1 MPFQSIHAD
10 LIYTLASYIGEK
22 FGASIRGKDVNIV
35 NMVVT
40 KGLVAQKDKSKPQI
54 FQVSATADFTLG
66 ILDLE
71 WQNVHNDGQVGDVF
85 ATANVEYG
93 NADSWL
99 REWARVA
106 HLVEGRIEALEKM
119 AKDGTADKLSRSM
132 AYRLFSNLVDYS
144 EKYRGIQ
151 SVILDRFEAVANVE
165 LHSEVTGLWTIPPY
179 FLDSV
184 AHLAGLIMNGS
195 DAMDTAAYYCV
206 TPEWE
211 SLRLARSLKAGGKYR
226 SYVKMIP
233 TTDDASIYRGDVY
246 IFEGETTIGMA
257 GSIQFRRYPRI
268 LLSRFF
274 SAPDESMTSAET
286 LSTITTSRASKA
298 KIANRPPPAPM
309 NKVLEPE
316 PRLLQSH
323 LEQQQTSPAFKPAA
337 MGTDITPP
345 KPDSNSITARAI
357 ALIANEAVLELSD
370 LKDEA
375 SFAELGVDSLMSLVI
390 AEKFRE
396 QLQVTVRGSLF
407 LEYPTVGDLKSW
419 LQEYYE

>member
-1 MPFQSIHAD
+1 MLFQSIHAD
-10 LIYTLASYIGEK
+10 LIYTLADYIGKK
-22 FGASIRGKDVNIV
+22 FDSNSRGNDVNIV

-40 KGLVAQKDKSKPQI
+40 KGLVAQKDRSKPQI

-71 WQNVHNDGQVGDVF
+71 WRNVQNDGQLGDVF

-93 NADSWL
+93 SAQSWL
-99 REWARVA
+99 REWSRVA
-106 HLVEGRIEALEKM
+106 HLVEGRIEALERM
-119 AKDGTADKLSRSM
+119 AKDGTANKLSRSM

-151 SVILDRFEAVANVE
+151 SVTLDRFEAVANVE
-165 LHSEVTGLWTIPPY
+165 LHREVTGLWTIPPY

-195 DAMDTAAYYCV
+195 DAMDTAAFYCV
-206 TPEWE
+206 TPGWE

-233 TTDDASIYRGDVY
+233 TADDGSVYLGDVY
-246 IFEGETTIGMA
+246 IFEGETIIGMV

-274 SAPDESMTSAET
+274 SAPDESKTSAE
-286 LSTITTSRASKA
+286 SPSAITTSRASKA
-298 KIANRPPPAPM
+298 ATADHPPPVSK
-309 NKVLEPE
+309 NKVLEHE

-323 LEQQQTSPAFKPAA
+323 LEQQKPSPASKPVRNVA
-337 MGTDITPP
+337 PP
-345 KPDSNSITARAI
+345 ELDSNSITARAI
-357 ALIANEAVLELSD
+357 ALIANEAVLELSE

-375 SFAELGVDSLMSLVI
+375 NFAELGVDSLMSLVI

>member
-1 MPFQSIHAD
+1 M
-10 LIYTLASYIGEK
+10 
-22 FGASIRGKDVNIV
+22 

-54 FQVSATADFTLG
+54 FQVSAIADFTSG

-71 WQNVHNDGQVGDVF
+71 WQYVHSDGQVGDVF

-93 NADSWL
+93 NAESWL
-99 REWARVA
+99 REWSRVA
-106 HLVEGRIEALEKM
+106 HLVEGRIEALERM
-119 AKDGTADKLSRSM
+119 AKDGTANKLSRSM

-165 LHSEVTGLWTIPPY
+165 LHHEVTGLWTIPPY

-206 TPEWE
+206 TPGWE

-226 SYVKMIP
+226 SYVKMIA
-233 TTDDASIYRGDVY
+233 TADDPSIYLGDVY
-246 IFEGETTIGMA
+246 IFEGDTIIGMV

-274 SAPDESMTSAET
+274 SAPNESKTSAET
-286 LSTITTSRASKA
+286 PSTITTPRVAKAAS
-298 KIANRPPPAPM
+298 ANHLPPAPT
-309 NKVLEPE
+309 NIVPEHE
-316 PRLLQSH
+316 PRLLQSY
-323 LEQQQTSPAFKPAA
+323 LEQQQPSPASKPTATT
-337 MGTDITPP
+337 GTNITPP
-345 KPDSNSITARAI
+345 TLDSNSITARAI
-357 ALIANEAVLELSD
+357 ALIANEAVLELSE

-396 QLQVTVRGSLF
+396 QLQVTVQGSLF

-419 LQEYYE
+419 LREYYE

>member
-1 MPFQSIHAD
+1 
-10 LIYTLASYIGEK
+10 
-22 FGASIRGKDVNIV
+22 
-35 NMVVT
+35 MVVT

-54 FQVSATADFTLG
+54 FQVSATADFKLG

-71 WQNVHNDGQVGDVF
+71 WRNVQSDGQLGDVF

-119 AKDGTADKLSRSM
+119 AKDGTANKLSRSM

-151 SVILDRFEAVANVE
+151 SMILDRFEAVANVV
-165 LHSEVTGLWTIPPY
+165 LHHEVTGSWTIPPY

-206 TPEWE
+206 TPGWE

-233 TTDDASIYRGDVY
+233 TADDPSIYLGDVY
-246 IFEGETTIGMA
+246 IFEEETIIGMV
-257 GSIQFRRYPRI
+257 GSMQFRRYPRI
-268 LLSRFF
+268 LLGRFF
-274 SAPDESMTSAET
+274 SAPDESETSAET
-286 LSTITTSRASKA
+286 PSKITASRAPKA
-298 KIANRPPPAPM
+298 ATTYHLPPAPM
-309 NKVLEPE
+309 NRVLESE
-316 PRLLQSH
+316 PQLLQSH
-323 LEQQQTSPAFKPAA
+323 LEQQQPAPASKPTA
-337 MGTDITPP
+337 METNITPP
-345 KPDSNSITARAI
+345 TLDSNSNSITARAI
-357 ALIANEAVLELSD
+357 TLIANEAVLELSE
-370 LKDEA
+370 LKDSA

-407 LEYPTVGDLKSW
+407 LEYPTVGDLKAW
-419 LQEYYE
+419 LREYYE

>member
-1 MPFQSIHAD
+1 
-10 LIYTLASYIGEK
+10 
-22 FGASIRGKDVNIV
+22 
-35 NMVVT
+35 MVVT

-54 FQVSATADFTLG
+54 FQVVATADFTLG

-71 WQNVHNDGQVGDVF
+71 WRNVESDGQVGDVF

-119 AKDGTADKLSRSM
+119 AKDGTANKLSRSM

-151 SVILDRFEAVANVE
+151 SVILDRFEAAANVE
-165 LHSEVTGLWTIPPY
+165 LHREVTGSWTIPPY

-184 AHLAGLIMNGS
+184 AHIAGLIMNGS

-206 TPEWE
+206 TPGWE
-211 SLRLARSLKAGGKYR
+211 SLRLARNLKAGGKYR

-233 TTDDASIYRGDVY
+233 TADDPSIYLGDVY
-246 IFEGETTIGMA
+246 IFEGETIIGMV

-274 SAPDESMTSAET
+274 SAPDESTTSVE
-286 LSTITTSRASKA
+286 SPPTITTSRTLKA
-298 KIANRPPPAPM
+298 AGANHPPPAPM
-309 NKVLEPE
+309 NRVLESGPQ
-316 PRLLQSH
+316 LLQSL
-323 LEQQQTSPAFKPAA
+323 LEQQQPAPAFKPTA
-337 MGTDITPP
+337 METNITPP
-345 KPDSNSITARAI
+345 TLDSNNITARAI
-357 ALIANEAVLELSD
+357 TLIANEAALELSE

-375 SFAELGVDSLMSLVI
+375 NFAELGVDSLMSLVI

-407 LEYPTVGDLKSW
+407 LEYPTVGDLKAW
-419 LQEYYE
+419 LREYYE

>member
-1 MPFQSIHAD
+1 
-10 LIYTLASYIGEK
+10 
-22 FGASIRGKDVNIV
+22 
-35 NMVVT
+35 MVVT
-40 KGLVAQKDKSKPQI
+40 KGLVAQKDKSKSQI

-71 WQNVHNDGQVGDVF
+71 WQNVQNDGQVGDVF

-93 NADSWL
+93 NADGWL
-99 REWARVA
+99 RDWARVA
-106 HLVEGRIEALEKM
+106 HLVEGRIEALERM
-119 AKDGTADKLSRSM
+119 AKDGTANKLSRSM

-165 LHSEVTGLWTIPPY
+165 LHCKVTGSWTIPPY

-206 TPEWE
+206 TPGWE

-233 TTDDASIYRGDVY
+233 TADDASIYLGDVY
-246 IFEGETTIGMA
+246 IFEEETIIGMV

-274 SAPDESMTSAET
+274 WAPDESKTSAESPS
-286 LSTITTSRASKA
+286 STITTSRASKA
-298 KIANRPPPAPM
+298 TIADHSPPALM
-309 NKVLEPE
+309 NKAPESE
-316 PRLLQSH
+316 PRVLQSRR
-323 LEQQQTSPAFKPAA
+323 LEQQQLSPASKPTA
-337 MGTDITPP
+337 TETNITPP
-345 KPDSNSITARAI
+345 NKLDSNSITARAI
-357 ALIANEAVLELSD
+357 ALIADEAVLELSE

-419 LQEYYE
+419 LQEYYD

>member
-1 MPFQSIHAD
+1 
-10 LIYTLASYIGEK
+10 
-22 FGASIRGKDVNIV
+22 
-35 NMVVT
+35 MVVT

-54 FQVSATADFTLG
+54 FQVVATADFTLG

-71 WQNVHNDGQVGDVF
+71 WRNVESDGQVGDVF

-119 AKDGTADKLSRSM
+119 AKDGTANKLSRSM

-151 SVILDRFEAVANVE
+151 FVILDRFEAVANVK
-165 LHSEVTGLWTIPPY
+165 LHREVTGSWTIPPY
-179 FLDSV
+179 FMDSV
-184 AHLAGLIMNGS
+184 AHIAGLIMNGS

-206 TPEWE
+206 TPGWE
-211 SLRLARSLKAGGKYR
+211 SLRLARNLKAGGKYR

-233 TTDDASIYRGDVY
+233 TADDPSIYLGDVY
-246 IFEGETTIGMA
+246 IFEEDTIIGMV
-257 GSIQFRRYPRI
+257 GSIQFKRYPRI

-274 SAPDESMTSAET
+274 SAPDESETSAET
-286 LSTITTSRASKA
+286 PSTITTSRASKA
-298 KIANRPPPAPM
+298 ASANHTPPVPM
-309 NKVLEPE
+309 NRVLESE
-316 PRLLQSH
+316 PQFLQSH
-323 LEQQQTSPAFKPAA
+323 LEHQQPAPASKPTA
-337 MGTDITPP
+337 METNVTPP
-345 KPDSNSITARAI
+345 TLGSNSNSITARAI
-357 ALIANEAVLELSD
+357 TLIANEAALELSE

-375 SFAELGVDSLMSLVI
+375 NFAELGVDSLMSLVI

-407 LEYPTVGDLKSW
+407 LEYPTVGDLKLW
-419 LQEYYE
+419 LLGYYD

>member
-1 MPFQSIHAD
+1 
-10 LIYTLASYIGEK
+10 
-22 FGASIRGKDVNIV
+22 
-35 NMVVT
+35 MVVT

-54 FQVSATADFTLG
+54 FQVSATAEFMLG

-71 WQNVHNDGQVGDVF
+71 WRDVQSDGQVGDVF

-93 NADSWL
+93 KAESWL

-119 AKDGTADKLSRSM
+119 AKDGTANKLSRSM

-165 LHSEVTGLWTIPPY
+165 LHREVTGSWTIPPY

-206 TPEWE
+206 TPGWE

-233 TTDDASIYRGDVY
+233 TADDPSIYLGDVY
-246 IFEGETTIGMA
+246 IFEEETIIGMV

-274 SAPDESMTSAET
+274 SAPDESETSAET
-286 LSTITTSRASKA
+286 LSTITASRTSKA
-298 KIANRPPPAPM
+298 ATAYHPLPAPT
-309 NKVLEPE
+309 NRVLESE
-316 PRLLQSH
+316 PQLLQSH
-323 LEQQQTSPAFKPAA
+323 LEQQQPAPASKPTT
-337 MGTDITPP
+337 METNITPP
-345 KPDSNSITARAI
+345 TLDSNSNSITARAI
-357 ALIANEAVLELSD
+357 TLIANEAALELSE

-375 SFAELGVDSLMSLVI
+375 SFAELGIDSLMSLVI

-407 LEYPTVGDLKSW
+407 LEYPTVGDLKAW
-419 LQEYYE
+419 LREYYE

>member
-1 MPFQSIHAD
+1 
-10 LIYTLASYIGEK
+10 
-22 FGASIRGKDVNIV
+22 
-35 NMVVT
+35 MVVT

-54 FQVSATADFTLG
+54 FQVSATADFALG

-71 WQNVHNDGQVGDVF
+71 WRNVHNDGQVGDVF

-99 REWARVA
+99 RKWVRVA

-119 AKDGTADKLSRSM
+119 AQDGTANKLSRSM

-165 LHSEVTGLWTIPPY
+165 LHREVTGSWTIPPY

-206 TPEWE
+206 TPGWE

-233 TTDDASIYRGDVY
+233 TTDDPSIYLDDVY
-246 IFEGETTIGMA
+246 IFEGDTIIGMV

-274 SAPDESMTSAET
+274 LAPDESTTSAKT
-286 LSTITTSRASKA
+286 PSSITTPRASKA
-298 KIANRPPPAPM
+298 AIVTHSPPAPM
-309 NKVLEPE
+309 KTVPEPE

-323 LEQQQTSPAFKPAA
+323 LEQQQQPSPASKPTAT
-337 MGTDITPP
+337 GTNIPP
-345 KPDSNSITARAI
+345 PNLDSNSITARAI
-357 ALIANEAVLELSD
+357 AIIANEAVLELSE

-375 SFAELGVDSLMSLVI
+375 SFAELGVDSLMFFSDCREIPGAAASYCARLLISGISNCGGSEVLVAGI
-390 AEKFRE
+390 
-396 QLQVTVRGSLF
+396 L
-407 LEYPTVGDLKSW
+407 
-419 LQEYYE
+419 